1 MDDPTRRFSNRVDNY
16 IRYRPSYPA
25 AVLDPLRQRGLTA
38 EWVIADIGSGPGNL
52 TRLFLDNGNP
62 VYGVEPNTEMR
73 QAGERLLQDYPAFT
87 SVEGTAEATTL
98 PDDSVDL
105 VVAGQA
111 FHWFDHQRA
120 RSEFERIL
128 KPPRLVALMWNER
141 RLASTPFLAAYERL
155 LREYGTDYAQVR
167 HRAAADAADTAALQ
181 EFFAPHGYELAS
193 FTNEQVF
200 DVEGLRGRLLS
211 SSYAPTAGQP
221 GHDAMLEALR
231 SLFDAHQTDGV
242 VTLEYD
248 TRVYD
253 GRIGSW
259 E

>member
-111 FHWFDHQRA
+111 FH
-120 RSEFERIL
+120 EFERIL

-141 RLASTPFLAAYERL
+141 RLASTPFLAAYEQL
-155 LREYGTDYAQVR
+155 LREYGTDYEQVQ
-167 HRAAADAADTAALQ
+167 HRAVADAADTAALR

-200 DVEGLRGRLLS
+200 DFEGLRGRLLS
-211 SSYAPTAGQP
+211 SSYAPMAGQP

-231 SLFDAHQTDGV
+231 SLFDAHQAYGV

-253 GRIGSW
+253 GRL
-259 E
+259 